1 MLFVA
6 MSVIWGI
13 PYLFI
18 KIAVAEMSPVAVAFT
33 RIAVASLVL
42 LPVALSRGSLG
53 GLRQKLGWLVAL
65 AFLEV
70 VIPFP
75 LIAAGEQRIVSSLT
89 GLLISSEPL
98 VVALLAIRF
107 DQGERVSG
115 TRLAGLVI
123 GLVGVVTLLGVDV
136 GASQSE
142 LLGAGMVLA
151 ATVCYAGGAM
161 LVKRKLAGVNPLG
174 VSTVAVALSA
184 AVLAPAAWPAL
195 PNELPSAGV
204 LASLIV
210 LGVVCTAAGF
220 ILFFSLVGAAGPSRA
235 TVITYVNPAVAVALG
250 VAVLGEPVTAATVA
264 GFLLI
269 IAGCWLSTGGTPPS
283 RRGVAETLA
292 RWGVRGPI
300 VRVVHRG
307 SRARSVEA
315 VEEL

>member
-1 MLFVA
+1 

-70 VIPFP
+70 VVPFP
-75 LIAAGEQRIVSSLT
+75 LIAAGEQRIASSLT

-107 DQGERVSG
+107 DRSERVGG

-136 GASQSE
+136 GAAQSE

-151 ATVCYAGGAM
+151 ATVSYAGGAM
-161 LVKRKLAGVNPLG
+161 LVKRKLAGVNSLG

-184 AVLAPAAWPAL
+184 ALLAPAAWPTL
-195 PNELPSAGV
+195 PHELPSAGV
-204 LASLIV
+204 LASLLI
-210 LGVVCTAAGF
+210 LGVICTAAGF
-220 ILFFSLVGAAGPSRA
+220 ILFFSLVAAAGPSRA

-250 VAVLGEPVTAATVA
+250 VAVLGEPVTGATVA

-283 RRGVAETLA
+283 RRRGAQRLA
-292 RWGVRGPI
+292 RWAARGPVVRI
-300 VRVVHRG
+300 VPPPFTSRG
-307 SRARSVEA
+307 R
-315 VEEL
+315 